1 MGEVLS
7 TEWSGDSMGLPP
19 AIKMLKNGPIGKK
32 WALRIGDDALVLL
45 VGTTNGSSIMAGSG
59 RLTTHVLDTMHGTPA
74 RGMRIELHYVHGDHT
89 HHIADSYTNADGRVD
104 QPLLEGEQFQLGE
117 FEIRFH
123 VGQYFERL
131 DVGVDNPFLNI
142 VPVRFTIGEDK
153 HYHVPLLVSP
163 FAYSTYRG
171 S

>member
-59 RLTTHVLDTMHGTPA
+59 RLTTHVLDTTHGKPA
-74 RGMRIELHYVHGDHT
+74 RGMRIELLYVHGDHT
-89 HHIADSYTNADGRVD
+89 HHIADSYTNEDGRVD
-104 QPLLEGEQFQLGE
+104 QPLLEGEQFQHAE
-117 FEIRFH
+117 FEIHFNAGH
-123 VGQYFERL
+123 SVGGLRAEL
-131 DVGVDNPFLNI
+131 ETPFLA
-142 VPVRFTIGEDK
+142 VVRVRFPIAEDK
-153 HYHVPLLVSP
+153 HYHV
-163 FAYSTYRG
+163 
-171 S
+171 